1 MRRFKWLITILS
13 VLLLVSC
20 SNEDQ
25 RTSIKEGDNPS
36 SAEEVEGLIPN
47 KEDVMAAFRFWVNKK
62 AWQYGDDTYLDK
74 ETPIE
79 IYYDDCATRFPI
91 SA

>member
-1 MRRFKWLITILS
+1 MRRFKGLVTILS
-13 VLLLVSC
+13 VLLLVGC

-25 RTSIKEGDNPS
+25 SASIKEGDS
-36 SAEEVEGLIPN
+36 SLSAEEVEELVPN
-47 KEDVMAAFRFWVNKK
+47 KEDVMAAFRFWVNKE
-62 AWQYGDDTYLDK
+62 AWQYGYDTYLDK